1 MKKSSIHG
9 KAQSAICVLGA
20 VLFGGAAY
28 AAEYTYAW
36 KTDEYPTSLHD
47 GKITITYSTRDAT
60 KIKTLTINSAAGDRF
75 VFTGDKMFFTDHNND
90 TTAVITNKTSG
101 TLVFQNDVQIRSANL
116 SGPRGSHTWRGYNTF
131 VGTDDYTTILANADL
146 EDYEPTES
154 LQDSNDETGKS
165 IGYWNS
171 KNTMFPHQ
179 IVREPGRIAFQYQ
192 TVMDDLNGRKRVKVI
207 KAELKQIG
215 EDIKMRILG
224 AYSVYSDASAPVGR
238 GFDIDTLWDGTETVE
253 IPVRTTGNLNNG
265 YGINTVALSHLGAT
279 FIVRFEGRVKFTGS
293 PNAAYS
299 TRFEVADI
307 TKFDNSANAYIALTG
322 GSIMACDGS
331 VSGLKWASSNNGG
344 YGTIAFVT
352 TKPTSSPAVT
362 NLISITGNWRT
373 KSSFLVKGID
383 GYPMVLRVDA
393 TTALPTNSTINSY
406 LYNGKVRVAPGGIL
420 KLKASGIKGV
430 GLKNGACDF
439 IVEKGGILQQAAE
452 HVFGL
457 TSMVS
462 LDGGKLQ
469 LSVDEPYAWDTA
481 SDIPLLTLRNGAIID
496 NVSTN
501 QSKSLRIGRSV
512 PGATWYVSGDTP
524 STNTVAMQFYGP
536 ENTIVT
542 NTFNVAKLGDFDAD
556 FVCTKGIGMYSGDSP
571 QYRTNVLRKVG
582 LGTMLVNGLCTVPA
596 DNLIEGGT
604 FKLGASNI
612 WRGYFESMVSPTNPG
627 YRADDPPPPIVL
639 CGGTFAAAANTSNGL
654 GRVTLTADSGL
665 ALDEGACFTCY
676 DQSSVAWNDNA
687 RLTVTIPTNSVG
699 ALLGS
704 IRFGTDANGLTE
716 SQQKSIRLNGMR
728 AKLDNAGWLKIRQI
742 GTHIFMR

>member
-1 MKKSSIHG
+1 MTG
-9 KAQSAICVLGA
+9 VARNVLCA
-20 VLFGGAAY
+20 CAVVLFGVAAH
-28 AAEYTYAW
+28 AAEYSYEW
-36 KTDEYPTSLHD
+36 KEGEYPTSILD
-47 GKITITYSTRDAT
+47 GKITFTYSTRDTT

-90 TTAVITNKTSG
+90 TTAVITDNTSG

-131 VGTDDYTTILANADL
+131 VGTDDYTTILANANL
-146 EDYEPTES
+146 EDYEPAET

-192 TVMDDLNGRKRVKVI
+192 TVMDDHNGRKRVKVI

-253 IPVRTTGNLNNG
+253 MPVRTTGNLNNG

-307 TKFDNSANAYIALTG
+307 TKFDNTANAYIALTG
-322 GSIMACDGS
+322 GSIVACDGS

-362 NLISITGNWRT
+362 NLISIAGNWRT

-383 GYPMVLRVDA
+383 GCPMVLRVDA
-393 TTALPTNSTINSY
+393 TTALPTNSTVNSY

-469 LSVDEPYAWDTA
+469 LSVDEPYDWDTA
-481 SDIPLLTLRNGAIID
+481 SDIPLLTLRNGATID

-501 QSKSLRIGRSV
+501 QAKTLRIGRSF

-536 ENTIVT
+536 ANTIVT

-556 FVCTKGIGMYSGDSP
+556 FVCTKGIGMYSGSE
-571 QYRTNVLRKVG
+571 QFRTNVLRKIG

-596 DNLIEGGT
+596 DHLIEGGT

-612 WRGYFESMVSPTNPG
+612 WRGYFESMVSSTNPG
-627 YRADDPPPPIVL
+627 YSADDPPPPIVL

-654 GRVTLTADSGL
+654 GRVTLTADSGI

-676 DQSSVAWNDNA
+676 DQSSVAWDDDA

-704 IRFGTDANGLTE
+704 IRFGTDKNGLTE
-716 SQQKSIRLNGMR
+716 SQQKSIRLNGKR
-728 AKLDNAGWLKIRQI
+728 AMLDNAGWLQIRQV
-742 GTHIFMR
+742 GTRIIVR